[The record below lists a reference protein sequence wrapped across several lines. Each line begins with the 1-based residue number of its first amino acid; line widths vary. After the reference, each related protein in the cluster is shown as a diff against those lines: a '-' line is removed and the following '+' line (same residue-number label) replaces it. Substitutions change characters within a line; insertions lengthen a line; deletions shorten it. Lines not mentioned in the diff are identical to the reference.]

1 MKTRLLKRLRKQAK
15 RKYVIK
21 QDHDGYHVCTRIDL
35 DFFADPYITAV
46 SCKDIEAAR
55 NACNTA
61 RRKYILKEVRV
72 MRNKHYEIL
81 DF

>member
-1 MKTRLLKRLRKQAK
+1 MRIRLLKHLRKQAK

-21 QDHDGYHVCTRIDL
+21 QDHDGYHVCTHIDFGL
-35 DFFADPYITAV
+35 FSDPYITAI

-61 RRKYILKEVRV
+61 RRKYILNEVRSR
-72 MRNKHYEIL
+72 RNKHYDIL

>member
-1 MKTRLLKRLRKQAK
+1 MKTTLLKRLRKRAK

-21 QDHDGYHVCTRIDL
+21 QDHDGYHVCTHIDFC
-35 DFFADPYITAV
+35 FFTDPYITAV

-61 RRKYILKEVRV
+61 RRKYILKEVRSI
-72 MRNKHYEIL
+72 RNKHYEIL

>member
-1 MKTRLLKRLRKQAK
+1 MKTRLLRRLRKQAK

-21 QDHDGYHVCTRIDL
+21 QDYDGYHVCTHIDFW
-35 DFFADPYITAV
+35 FFTDPYMTAV

-61 RRKYILKEVRV
+61 RRKYILNEL
-72 MRNKHYEIL
+72 RNLRHYEIL
-81 DF
+81 DY

>member
-1 MKTRLLKRLRKQAK
+1 MKTTLLKRLRKQAK

-21 QDHDGYHVCTRIDL
+21 HDHYGYYVCTHIDFW
-35 DFFADPYITAV
+35 FFADPYITAV
-46 SCKDIEAAR
+46 SCRDIEAAR

-61 RRKYILKEVRV
+61 RRKYILNEVRS